1 VSDPGGPCV
10 VAVRAEGDD
19 PGDRLAAIADRVSH
33 PWRQVAVPAGGTD
46 ALRAGLD
53 GVAATA
59 IAVVAS
65 GGAAGAAIDAA
76 SYDPRVVAVC
86 AVGGPVPL
94 TAARVFELW
103 KDVPVLAVVE
113 ARDRDALGAAVE
125 LRFASTHPDSD
136 IEVIGDVD
144 VGTGPTFG
152 SLADAWTDA
161 SSAAA
166 SWLDRRLAAVAER
179 REVIVHSDD
188 GWEIHG
194 TLTVPSG
201 DGSAV
206 PAAVL
211 LHSGRSDRA
220 VFSRLQGLL
229 ARHGVAALSIDWRGR
244 GQSQNQ
250 GTYFTLTAEQ
260 RAEGWRDARAAL
272 SALEEHPGIDAS
284 RVAMIGV
291 VHGAEHAV
299 AASLDD
305 DRVKMLGLLTGYA
318 PRSEREAAH
327 LVSGAV
333 DVLYVTCR
341 GHGPTTAAMRE
352 LAARTPAGKATLRV
366 YSGGAIGYQLF
377 AVDPALEEAIASWA
391 AAGLGA
397 TTEVTA

>member
-1 VSDPGGPCV
+1 MEVG
-10 VAVRAEGDD
+10 
-19 PGDRLAAIADRVSH
+19 I
-33 PWRQVAVPAGGTD
+33 PAGGTD
-46 ALRAGLD
+46 ALRAALD
-53 GVAATA
+53 DVAGTA

-65 GGAAGAAIDAA
+65 GAAAGPAIDAA

-86 AVGGPVPL
+86 TLGGPVPP

-113 ARDRDALGAAVE
+113 ASDRDALGAAVE

-136 IEVIGDVD
+136 IEVVSDLD
-144 VGTGPTFG
+144 VGDGAAYG

-161 SSAAA
+161 SSTAA

-179 REVIVHSDD
+179 REVVVHSDD

-201 DGSAV
+201 DGAV

-244 GQSQNQ
+244 GQSQNL

-305 DRVKMLGLLTGYA
+305 DRVKLLGLLTGYA
-318 PRSEREAAH
+318 PRNEREAAH

-341 GHGPTTAAMRE
+341 GHGPTTVAMGD
-352 LAARTPAGKATLRV
+352 LAARTPPGKATLRV
-366 YSGGAIGYQLF
+366 YPGGAIGYQLF
-377 AVDPALEEAIASWA
+377 AIDPTLEEAIASWT

-397 TTEVTA
+397 TTEVIA